1 MKRLL
6 SLVLIVAVFTL
17 AGTAFAGE
25 RHAKCTEDTQVCLD
39 RLTAKLKAK
48 GWLGVELDKTDSGFY
63 KVSAVTADS
72 PASAAGFRA
81 GDVLVALN
89 GVRISKDNKEAL
101 AKAKKGLAP
110 GKAATY
116 TVKRSGAKQQLAVT
130 LGQMPGEMIA
140 EWIGQHMV
148 ENHAVVAVVTN

>member
-1 MKRLL
+1 MKRSL
-6 SLVLIVAVFTL
+6 SLLLVIAVVAL
-17 AGTAFAGE
+17 AGTAFAGD

-48 GWLGVELDKTDSGFY
+48 GWLGVELDKTESGFY

-72 PASAAGFRA
+72 PAAAAGFRA

-89 GVRISKDNKEAL
+89 GVTISKDNKEAL
-101 AKAKKGLAP
+101 TKAKKSLGP

-116 TVKRSGAKQQLAVT
+116 TVKRAGAKQQLAVT
-130 LGQMPGEMIA
+130 LSQMPGEMIA
-140 EWIGQHMV
+140 EWIGQHMI
-148 ENHAVVAVVTN
+148 ENHAVVAS

>member
-1 MKRLL
+1 MRRILTVTSLALL
-6 SLVLIVAVFTL
+6 VAL
-17 AGTAFAGE
+17 AGSALAGD

-48 GWLGVELDKTDSGFY
+48 GWLGVELDKTDSGWY
-63 KVSAVTADS
+63 KVTSVTADS
-72 PASAAGFRA
+72 PAATAGFKA

-89 GVRISKDNKEAL
+89 GVVISADNKEAL
-101 AKAKKGLAP
+101 GKVKKSLGP

-130 LGQMPGEMIA
+130 LSHMPGEMIA
-140 EWIGQHMV
+140 AWVGQHMV
-148 ENHAVVAVVTN
+148 ENHAVVAGP